1 MTTPGGGPQEQHHEV
16 AQRRDRM
23 EATIQALD
31 RVITLDAPD
40 DVSWCA
46 AAREAV
52 DAAAT
57 TWARHVTGTEAPAGI
72 LPDVV
77 DREPRLV
84 HLVDTLRT
92 VHVEIQALLHKTR
105 AGIRDDDVAVARPAV
120 AELSQRL
127 SRHHDRGAEM
137 LHLVYDVD
145 LGGGG

>member
-1 MTTPGGGPQEQHHEV
+1 
-16 AQRRDRM
+16 M

-31 RVITLDAPD
+31 RLITLDAPD
-40 DVSWCA
+40 DATWCA

-52 DAAAT
+52 DAATA
-57 TWARHVTGTEAPAGI
+57 TWARHVTGTEAPDGI
-72 LPDVV
+72 LADVV
-77 DREPRLV
+77 EREPRLV

-92 VHVEIQALLHKTR
+92 EHIEVQALLDQTS
-105 AGIRDDDVAVARPAV
+105 AGLRDDDVAVARPAV